1 MYKILRQA
9 YEQKKI
15 ISVYINEEDPT
26 RCNVGYVAA
35 LNEKEVAMYILDEDG
50 GFEIL
55 SVHSISQIFRVDA
68 DGEYENKLA
77 QANKLTGNRP
87 PIFTYEDGSI
97 RKAVC
102 KYAKQHDFPIWIA
115 FKGNEEIGPWGD
127 VMDVTDDMI
136 TITRIG
142 DPKPGN
148 VSYIIMRQVYYIACE
163 YKGRR
168 NYDID

>member
-55 SVHSISQIFRVDA
+55 SVHSIS
-68 DGEYENKLA
+68 
-77 QANKLTGNRP
+77 
-87 PIFTYEDGSI
+87 
-97 RKAVC
+97 
-102 KYAKQHDFPIWIA
+102 
-115 FKGNEEIGPWGD
+115 
-127 VMDVTDDMI
+127 
-136 TITRIG
+136 
-142 DPKPGN
+142 
-148 VSYIIMRQVYYIACE
+148 
-163 YKGRR
+163 
-168 NYDID
+168 